1 MRKLVILGVLAVVF
15 AALGYGIWIW
25 SQRPSIDPGPV
36 SWTNSSEIK
45 ATQIVPSIDTPIQ
58 PGHSWIWCAT
68 FQLAWD
74 QLCEKV
80 NGEAINLEGGEEVA
94 KRLNNSKFDSKHLV
108 SRSYYV
114 KAGISKAG
122 IADTIRQDMARQF
135 PSHQV
140 PPLENGNAAIAYA
153 YLQANLKFSIP
164 YMPDEMQFFDS
175 NGMKSKVRAFGFS
188 RDRRIKG
195 RWPGEQLEV
204 LFGADSARR
213 MGSFAIDLD
222 KTSSPHQIILASIEP
237 QESLAAAWKH
247 VWDSMKNKEDR
258 PREFDDLDE
267 IMVPKM
273 NWGINH
279 HFSEVENKSIN
290 QGGLKGA
297 WISTAHQSIRFGLD
311 ERGAELSSEALIK
324 VEAIPRFFH
333 FNRPYLIAMLKRG
346 AAEPYFLMWVDNAEL
361 MQK

>member
-15 AALGYGIWIW
+15 AALAYGIWIW
-25 SQRPSIDPGPV
+25 SQRPSVDPGPV
-36 SWTNSSEIK
+36 SWTLSSELQ

-94 KRLNNSKFDSKHLV
+94 KRLNISKFDSKHLV

-114 KAGISKAG
+114 NAGRADAG
-122 IADTIRQDMARQF
+122 IADAIRRDMAKQF
-135 PSHQV
+135 PNHQV
-140 PPLENGNAAIAYA
+140 PPFENGKAAIAYA
-153 YLQANLKFSIP
+153 YLEANLKFTIP
-164 YMPDEMQFFDS
+164 YVPDEMQFFDS
-175 NGMKSKVRAFGFS
+175 NGEKSKVRAFGFD

-195 RWPGEQLEV
+195 RWPGQQIDVVIATEKGLG
-204 LFGADSARR
+204 F
-213 MGSFAIDLD
+213 GSFAIDLD
-222 KTSSPHQIILASIEP
+222 KYSSPHQIILASIEP
-237 QESLAAAWKH
+237 QESLASAWKH
-247 VWDSMKNKEDR
+247 VWDAMNNKENH

-297 WISTAHQSIRFGLD
+297 WISKAYQSIRFGLD
-311 ERGAELSSEALIK
+311 ERGAELSSEAVIK
-324 VEAIPRFFH
+324 VEAIRRRFH
-333 FNRPYLIAMLKRG
+333 FYRPYLIAMLKRG